1 MLQSATDLGRQR
13 VNGGSWSVYNNH
25 PSITPGYRGSM
36 PGGLYASYNS
46 QYQTNGACQRL
57 PLTRLDRPPVPSRG
71 TLLLQHRCHVAGAMR
86 ADAARSCSSRLPGRL
101 YAWLTLACLHTSCRC
116 PAQE

>member
-1 MLQSATDLGRQR
+1 MHVRLRGYYAQIRLIVPIGVLVATRPCPCSR
-13 VNGGSWSVYNNH
+13 
-25 PSITPGYRGSM
+25 
-36 PGGLYASYNS
+36 NS
-46 QYQTNGACQRL
+46 QYQTNGACQRF

-101 YAWLTLACLHTSCRC
+101 YA
-116 PAQE
+116 

>member
-1 MLQSATDLGRQR
+1 MHVRLRGYYAQIRLIVPIGVLVATRPCPCSR
-13 VNGGSWSVYNNH
+13 
-25 PSITPGYRGSM
+25 
-36 PGGLYASYNS
+36 NS

-57 PLTRLDRPPVPSRG
+57 PLTRLDWPPVPSRG

-101 YAWLTLACLHTSCRC
+101 YA
-116 PAQE
+116 